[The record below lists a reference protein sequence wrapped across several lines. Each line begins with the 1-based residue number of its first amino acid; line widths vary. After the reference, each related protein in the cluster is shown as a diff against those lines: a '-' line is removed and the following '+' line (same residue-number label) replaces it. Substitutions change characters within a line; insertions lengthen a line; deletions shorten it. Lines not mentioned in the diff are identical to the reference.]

1 MKLLD
6 TSYLID
12 FERGREPAR
21 HYFEAHEH
29 ESLAVSTLSTFELA
43 FGVVWAESGS
53 LDTLVESLDWV
64 EFLEFTV
71 DDALEGAR
79 IQAELQARGQRL
91 PITDVMIAGVARNRG
106 ATLVASDDHF
116 ERINGLSVES
126 HRT

>member
-12 FERGREPAR
+12 FERGRESAR
-21 HYFEAHEH
+21 NYFEAHEH
-29 ESLAVSTLSTFELA
+29 ESLAVSTLSVFELA
-43 FGVVWAESGS
+43 FGVVWSESGS
-53 LDTLVESLDWV
+53 LDALVGSLEWV

-79 IQAELQARGQRL
+79 IQAEFQTRGQRL

-116 ERINGLSVES
+116 ERIDALSVES